1 LIFMNHTSRE
11 QSSATPA
18 SESTTPSTHP
28 DNATVAITGDSAN
41 KAQATE
47 IDGTSGNG
55 VAQQDRAALE
65 APSPV
70 ERDARPSSVH
80 YAPTLSRGLTARG
93 QESAM
98 QQTTVMILAGG
109 QGERLYPLTRDRAK
123 PAVPFGGNYR
133 IIDFA
138 LSNCINSG
146 LRRILVLTQYKSF
159 SLQRHIK
166 SGWDIFNPVM
176 GEYVDVI
183 PPQQRNVKRWYQ
195 GTADAIFQ
203 NIYMLEQE
211 KPQYV
216 VILSGDH
223 IYKMDY
229 AKMLDFHL
237 RNQADLTVSCTTVPR
252 EEAKRLGVAGADESG
267 RITAFVEKPKDPPT
281 IPGHPDSSYA
291 SMGVYIFSTDVLVR
305 RVIDDVK
312 QDTEHDFGK
321 NIIPKMVRGGD
332 RVFAYPFVDENKK
345 DIVYWRD
352 IGTIASYYEANMD
365 LVSISPLFNLYDD
378 EWPIHRR
385 HQPGPPAKTVF
396 SAPDRIGFA
405 TDSLMSTGVIVSGS
419 RVERSI
425 LGPRCFIH
433 SWANVS
439 ESILFDDVE
448 IGRNCRIR
456 RAIIDKH
463 VKVPAG
469 TEIGYDEEA
478 DRRRFTVS
486 DEGVVV
492 IPKGIVLG

>member
-1 LIFMNHTSRE
+1 
-11 QSSATPA
+11 
-18 SESTTPSTHP
+18 
-28 DNATVAITGDSAN
+28 
-41 KAQATE
+41 
-47 IDGTSGNG
+47 
-55 VAQQDRAALE
+55 
-65 APSPV
+65 
-70 ERDARPSSVH
+70 
-80 YAPTLSRGLTARG
+80 
-93 QESAM
+93 
-98 QQTTVMILAGG
+98 
-109 QGERLYPLTRDRAK
+109 
-123 PAVPFGGNYR
+123 
-133 IIDFA
+133 
-138 LSNCINSG
+138 
-146 LRRILVLTQYKSF
+146 
-159 SLQRHIK
+159 
-166 SGWDIFNPVM
+166 
-176 GEYVDVI
+176 
-183 PPQQRNVKRWYQ
+183 
-195 GTADAIFQ
+195 
-203 NIYMLEQE
+203 
-211 KPQYV
+211 
-216 VILSGDH
+216 
-223 IYKMDY
+223 
-229 AKMLDFHL
+229 
-237 RNQADLTVSCTTVPR
+237 
-252 EEAKRLGVAGADESG
+252 
-267 RITAFVEKPKDPPT
+267 
-281 IPGHPDSSYA
+281 
-291 SMGVYIFSTDVLVR
+291 
-305 RVIDDVK
+305 
-312 QDTEHDFGK
+312 
-321 NIIPKMVRGGD
+321 MVRGGD